1 MVGET
6 ELVKAAQGDFFL
18 TLMAFLVIALVAGF
32 FYFMRSVMDQNTK
45 NNDRLIDRM
54 DQLVTAVTTFQAQTV
69 STFCSKLEKHD
80 DQAKIILD
88 TQKETLLTLQ
98 NRPCIATNGNK

>member
-18 TLMAFLVIALVAGF
+18 TLLAFLVIALVAGF

-54 DQLVTAVTTFQAQTV
+54 DKLVTAVTNYQTQTV
-69 STFCSKLEKHD
+69 SIFCEKLEKHD
-80 DQAKIILD
+80 DQAKEILA
-88 TQKETLLTLQ
+88 TQEKTLLTLQ
-98 NRPCIATNGNK
+98 SRPCVANNGPK